1 MAALVEV
8 SDLARRFAKVEAVQG
23 VSFSIARGEVLGFI
37 GPNGAG
43 KTTTLRLMATL
54 APPTSGTV
62 RVDGLDTRTDASAI
76 RRRVGW
82 LPDSFPRCAGLT
94 AWEFLDFFA
103 RAHGFGG
110 RDRAQRVAEVVEF
123 VGLEDLLERDVGTL
137 SRGMSQRLLL
147 GRALL
152 HDPDVLLMDE
162 PAAGLDPQARI
173 EFRRLVR
180 LLGEEGK
187 AVFVSSHI
195 LSELEEMCDTFL
207 LIDRGRIV
215 HHGSAES
222 LKRGELTVMTVLV
235 RVTGAV
241 DALRSWALMSPGV
254 RIVDALKD
262 GLRLELDSS
271 DPAFLVHTLRAL
283 VEAGVPVMEYRIGE
297 RRLEEAF
304 VAALTRNN
312 VS

>member
-1 MAALVEV
+1 MTALVEV
-8 SDLARRFAKVEAVQG
+8 SELSRRFAKVEALRG
-23 VSFSIARGEVLGFI
+23 VSFAIGRGEVLGFI

-54 APPTSGTV
+54 DVPTGGMV
-62 RVDGLDTRTDASAI
+62 RIDGLDTRTDASTI

-82 LPDSFPRCAGLT
+82 LPDAFPRCSGLT

-103 RAHGFGG
+103 RAHGLGG
-110 RDRAQRVAEVVEF
+110 QERAERVREIVEF
-123 VGLEDLLERDVGTL
+123 VGLADLMERDVGAL

-162 PAAGLDPQARI
+162 PAAGLDPQARM

-180 LLGEEGK
+180 LLGEDGK

-215 HHGSAES
+215 HHGTAES
-222 LKRGELTVMTVLV
+222 LKRGEPTVTTVFV
-235 RVTGAV
+235 RVAGPAET
-241 DALRSWALMSPGV
+241 LRSWALMSPGV
-254 RIVDALKD
+254 RIVDTLKD

-271 DPAFLVHTLRAL
+271 DPAFLVQTLRSL
-283 VEAGVPVMEYRIGE
+283 VQAGVPVMEYRIEE

-304 VAALTRNN
+304 VAALTRNHA
-312 VS
+312 S